1 MAAPNLLSP
10 TTING
15 KTVTVDLS
23 TTSATSILS
32 NAASSG
38 KVLKVNSLYVAN
50 VDGTNNAEI
59 TINYYSAAALGGT
72 ATQIASTVVVPADST
87 LVVIDKDA
95 YIYLEE
101 NTSLGAT
108 AGTASDLKVV
118 CSYEDISYESPCPEV
133 TAGS

>member
-10 TTING
+10 TTITG
-15 KTVTVDLS
+15 KSVTVNLS

-50 VDGTNNAEI
+50 VDGTSAADI

-72 ATQIASTVVVPADST
+72 ATQIVSTVSVPADAT
-87 LVVIDKDA
+87 LVVIDRDA

-101 NTSLGAT
+101 DTSLGAT
-108 AGTASDLKVV
+108 AGTANDLKIV
-118 CSYEDISYESPCPEV
+118 CSYEDIS
-133 TAGS
+133 